1 MLWIAFW
8 CKILFFDFVPNTYNE
23 IAKAFWS
30 LKWPLGKCHTTIVTG
45 WPTFDVTEVPWMQSK
60 HDRFEILRFGKVKR
74 MILFSNLQ
82 FIHWKTTRGM
92 FENGFLKRYL
102 FWDLEKLS
110 SPVSLRR
117 RHFGRKEKG
126 LEREE
131 QREREREREGERET
145 KRERERERR
154 RMKECD
160 CLKPKHLWS
169 VWPDWAIYWTLGHFS
184 KPFATIYLPKSP
196 TFLGYFL

>member
-82 FIHWKTTRGM
+82 FIHWKTER
-92 FENGFLKRYL
+92 NVWKRI
-102 FWDLEKLS
+102 FKK
-110 SPVSLRR
+110 VSLLR
-117 RHFGRKEKG
+117 FGKAIISCFTSTASLWKERKGVRKRG
-126 LEREE
+126 
-131 QREREREREGERET
+131 T
-145 KRERERERR
+145 KRERERKRGRERDKER
-154 RMKECD
+154 ERKREKKNERMW
-160 CLKPKHLWS
+160 L
-169 VWPDWAIYWTLGHFS
+169 S
-184 KPFATIYLPKSP
+184 KT
-196 TFLGYFL
+196 